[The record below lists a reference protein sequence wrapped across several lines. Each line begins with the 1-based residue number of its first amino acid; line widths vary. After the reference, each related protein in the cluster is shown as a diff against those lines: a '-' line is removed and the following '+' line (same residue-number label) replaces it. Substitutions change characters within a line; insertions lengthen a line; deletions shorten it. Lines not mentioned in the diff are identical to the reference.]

1 MGLVV
6 CICVYVYVYGCVWVQ
21 QWVCVEL
28 CVWVCVCVCVWVC
41 GCGCEAV
48 ELYESANHTHHSLEQ
63 THLKLSRFR
72 RNPPQTDPMQP
83 FSKFGQSEISAS
95 GLPGA
100 FFCGDARPEICPT
113 VDLL

>member
-1 MGLVV
+1 M
-6 CICVYVYVYGCVWVQ
+6 CGCV
-21 QWVCVEL
+21 
-28 CVWVCVCVCVWVC
+28 
-41 GCGCEAV
+41 CEAV
-48 ELYESANHTHHSLEQ
+48 ELYDTHHSLEQ
-63 THLKLSRFR
+63 THPKLSRFR